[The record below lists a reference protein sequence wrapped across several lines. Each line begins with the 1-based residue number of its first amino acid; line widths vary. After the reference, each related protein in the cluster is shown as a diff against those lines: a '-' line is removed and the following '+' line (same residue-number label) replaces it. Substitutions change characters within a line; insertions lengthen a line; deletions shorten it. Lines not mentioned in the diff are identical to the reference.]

1 MKRGREGERGGQ
13 GRGKPERHESRQ
25 DGEGG
30 VQARLK
36 KDSGTFTAAKFAGPA
51 WRWRW
56 WRGVVVVVVEGGVG
70 VGTGRW

>member
-1 MKRGREGERGGQ
+1 MER
-13 GRGKPERHESRQ
+13 
-25 DGEGG
+25 EGG

-36 KDSGTFTAAKFAGPA
+36 KDSGTFTAAKFAGQA

-56 WRGVVVVVVEGGVG
+56 WMVVMVVVVVVVVEGGVG